1 MMEVTK
7 MIEYRPWSQAVLEE
21 SLNSYKQGGFNIL
34 DIELGGQCN
43 YHCIYCDSPSR
54 DKHCRISIDQ
64 LQVAFEK
71 RNIKWV
77 FVCGL
82 GEPTAFG
89 NMQVLLD
96 ILKLCEKYG
105 AKCSIFS
112 NLSTINSDL
121 EYFIKKQILHILFK
135 YDSRDIAKNMN
146 LYGVPNVNKQLF
158 NIEKIK
164 KLVTVED
171 NTTNIAASI
180 VPTKINK
187 VDIIEIVKDCLDH
200 NIFPLIAELENS
212 GDAQEY
218 YSQLALSDDELKELK
233 SQIDHL
239 IQEDYKV
246 PVCPSV
252 IGGVHIR
259 HDGQVT
265 VDKFTGLSCHW
276 FWLEE
281 PQTCTVGDFNS
292 DKYENIVESI
302 INYRKTK
309 IDFVRDIIDVKKK
322 SIFGGCGGDATYLL
336 QRYLEICKEGL

>member
-1 MMEVTK
+1 
-7 MIEYRPWSQAVLEE
+7 MIEYRPWSSTVLEE
-21 SLNSYKQGGFNIL
+21 SLNSYKKGSLNIL
-34 DIELGGQCN
+34 DVELGGQCN

-54 DKHCRISIDQ
+54 DKLCKVSIEQ
-64 LQVAFEK
+64 LQVAFDTK
-71 RNIKWV
+71 KINWV
-77 FVCGL
+77 FICGL
-82 GEPTAFG
+82 GEPTASG
-89 NMQVLLD
+89 NIQVLLD
-96 ILKLCEKYG
+96 ILKLCEKHS

-112 NLSTINSDL
+112 NLSTINADL

-158 NIEKIK
+158 NIERIK
-164 KLVTVED
+164 KLVTVKD

-180 VPTKINK
+180 VPTKVNK
-187 VDIIEIVKDCLDH
+187 GDIIEIVKDCLEH

-212 GDAQEY
+212 GDAQDY

-233 SQIDHL
+233 AQIDDLVH
-239 IQEDYKV
+239 EDYKV

-259 HDGQVT
+259 HDGMVT

-281 PQTCTVGDFNS
+281 PQTCSVGNFNADTYS
-292 DKYENIVESI
+292 NIVESI
-302 INYRKTK
+302 IDYRKTK
-309 IDFVRDIIDVKKK
+309 IDFVRNTIDAKKR

-336 QRYLEICKEGL
+336 QRYLEICNEGH